1 MSSAWCFS
9 VDDVS
14 TYFNRSS
21 IVDINSYGTSD
32 ILGKCK
38 SLNLKMCI
46 VCSSKKAY
54 EFWCK
59 LQKPDAKGFTC
70 LYLCLNVMCH
80 SLETC
85 SLSLS
90 YIHDAET
97 TVLKFR
103 LLFIH
108 AMKFFDRAVSLSG
121 TSAICRNTVGA
132 WSGLTGQVAWGTEGS
147 CSVIGDRWAQRCPRL
162 SATTH
167 DAERWLVFHILT
179 CQSVCFSWVCQRS
192 AQPTLHRDTNTRVL
206 VIAVLYFP
214 VLVSH
219 SGGFLCLHLF
229 LLRFCLPTTAL
240 LCLPLCLFNWLQFQ
254 L

>member
-1 MSSAWCFS
+1 MSFDANCRNQMLKVSPVYIFASMWC
-9 VDDVS
+9 VTLWKPAVCHCL
-14 TYFNRSS
+14 
-21 IVDINSYGTSD
+21 TSMM
-32 ILGKCK
+32 
-38 SLNLKMCI
+38 LKQ
-46 VCSSKKAY
+46 
-54 EFWCK
+54 
-59 LQKPDAKGFTC
+59 L
-70 LYLCLNVMCH
+70 
-80 SLETC
+80 
-85 SLSLS
+85 
-90 YIHDAET
+90 
-97 TVLKFR
+97 LKFR